1 MAINGWE
8 GDSYLPSQSQAL
20 LAENRELSLRLQT
33 METELET
40 LKSLTQ
46 LGEIESHDTSPNNEA
61 HPSDA

>member
-1 MAINGWE
+1 
-8 GDSYLPSQSQAL
+8 
-20 LAENRELSLRLQT
+20 

>member
-1 MAINGWE
+1 
-8 GDSYLPSQSQAL
+8 
-20 LAENRELSLRLQT
+20 

-46 LGEIESHDTSPNNEA
+46 LGKIESHDTSPNNEA